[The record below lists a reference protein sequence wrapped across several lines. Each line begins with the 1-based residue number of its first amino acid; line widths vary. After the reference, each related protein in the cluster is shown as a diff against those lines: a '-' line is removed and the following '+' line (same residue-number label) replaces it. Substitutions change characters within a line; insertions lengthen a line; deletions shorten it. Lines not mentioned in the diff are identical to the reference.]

1 MYKSNETGKVYKD
14 YQEYCNSD
22 ELEMYDKFLKLNSG
36 ERMPQNKREEDWLE
50 EMRQMETEGKII
62 DIPFG
67 TF

>member
-1 MYKSNETGKVYKD
+1 MYVSNDTGIVYKD

-36 ERMPQNKREEDWLE
+36 ERTPQNKREEKWLQ
-50 EMRQMETEGKII
+50 EMKEMKARGEII

>member
-1 MYKSNETGKVYKD
+1 MYKSNETSKVYKD

-36 ERMPQNKREEDWLE
+36 ERTPQNKREEEWLE
-50 EMRQMETEGKII
+50 EMRQMEVERKII